1 MKTFE
6 FHYLEGFFANCL
18 NNVTHIIA
26 EDQLPDLLVAN
37 TDVTIQA
44 PIDEYYQNLAVRLEE
59 LKREFTNI
67 EARQGHEQTF
77 EDYIQGD
84 REFAEGVQQNSQRY
98 YDALKVLRADTQVC
112 RIRLTKFSLRR
123 RLSPARV
130 YRQIFSTIFLFLPLP
145 LPLFLSL
152 HINCT
157 KFPLIFFLPFS
168 RSSTLYLV
176 RSIVMNGMMLSWM
189 TQWSTLIAD
198 IPL

>member
-1 MKTFE
+1 MIKFL
-6 FHYLEGFFANCL
+6 F
-18 NNVTHIIA
+18 IA

-44 PIDEYYQNLAVRLEE
+44 PIDEYYQNLAVRLDE

-112 RIRLTKFSLRR
+112 SLFNISRLRR
-123 RLSPARV
+123 KAAAHAI
-130 YRQIFSTIFLFLPLP
+130 YFFSFLPLLCHLPP
-145 LPLFLSL
+145 LLDLL
-152 HINCT
+152 N
-157 KFPLIFFLPFS
+157 LN
-168 RSSTLYLV
+168 YL
-176 RSIVMNGMMLSWM
+176 
-189 TQWSTLIAD
+189 
-198 IPL
+198 

>member
-1 MKTFE
+1 MLTV
-6 FHYLEGFFANCL
+6 LIISL
-18 NNVTHIIA
+18 IA

-44 PIDEYYQNLAVRLEE
+44 PIDEYYQNLAVRLDE

-112 RIRLTKFSLRR
+112 SILCIRIINLRLGSPPLDCAFYFLYLIALSL
-123 RLSPARV
+123 S
-130 YRQIFSTIFLFLPLP
+130 
-145 LPLFLSL
+145 LPLFLP
-152 HINCT
+152 N
-157 KFPLIFFLPFS
+157 
-168 RSSTLYLV
+168 
-176 RSIVMNGMMLSWM
+176 
-189 TQWSTLIAD
+189 
-198 IPL
+198 

>member
-1 MKTFE
+1 MLTVSPI
-6 FHYLEGFFANCL
+6 LL
-18 NNVTHIIA
+18 IA

-44 PIDEYYQNLAVRLEE
+44 PIDEYYQNLAVRLDE

-112 RIRLTKFSLRR
+112 RFIYLQKNQPAQAPSCRSRFCHCSLLLPSYPTF
-123 RLSPARV
+123 LSPFYPKR
-130 YRQIFSTIFLFLPLP
+130 
-145 LPLFLSL
+145 
-152 HINCT
+152 
-157 KFPLIFFLPFS
+157 
-168 RSSTLYLV
+168 TLL
-176 RSIVMNGMMLSWM
+176 
-189 TQWSTLIAD
+189 
-198 IPL
+198 

>member
-1 MKTFE
+1 
-6 FHYLEGFFANCL
+6 LAANCL
-18 NNVTHIIA
+18 NDFTNIIIA

-44 PIDEYYQNLAVRLEE
+44 PIDEYYQSLAVRLEE

-112 RIRLTKFSLRR
+112 SILFILKSLSA
-123 RLSPARV
+123 LSGSPPPPAQTVCRS
-130 YRQIFSTIFLFLPLP
+130 FFL
-145 LPLFLSL
+145 LSL
-152 HINCT
+152 LV
-157 KFPLIFFLPFS
+157 PLTP
-168 RSSTLYLV
+168 
-176 RSIVMNGMMLSWM
+176 
-189 TQWSTLIAD
+189 
-198 IPL
+198 IPP